1 MAVCKKYYAQKDKYG
16 FPIPGTMEGFHKPYP
31 SLKRGLFELKNFEYT
46 PTPCECR
53 EYHPEG
59 LRFFVKVDKNG
70 NIIAN
75 SLFAARK
82 KPLGVHTIE
91 QIVYCEKFSCVII
104 PMKNFLNIDTP
115 GYPVGVW
122 NITGTYLGTA
132 TDQDAYVT
140 LWNSDVTNQAQGTL
154 FAGPTSTEFYITDTP
169 NLTIS
174 FVRGLRYYRYTGPA
188 GLEIFVGFND
198 IIRYGSTTRIAAT
211 QATAVQSDTR
221 LEWNRVLWT
230 PNYNIKIPNTTVYVL
245 TCTGNPDSTPIFVF
259 HNEDTLYVGTKF
271 FPPNGGIYSFSGAL
285 PLATRGTSL
294 RTAFTVNYND
304 INNWSELTSL
314 WSICNF
320 SAGGGI
326 WVQNDPAFWP
336 TTINSSQITQAKAG
350 QSSSGTGISVAAPY
364 MTYANYP
371 NVSEFIFDSF
381 SNYVGQEAWFLTM
394 PKVNR
399 FLYVQ
404 ANTAATT
411 TIADTIWNNI
421 ATSLI
426 GIVPVVGSQARLR
439 VTNTTSVSAASLT
452 SRTYL
457 AAQGWTIQLN

>member
-1 MAVCKKYYAQKDKYG
+1 VAVCKKYYAQKDKYG

-59 LRFFVKVDKNG
+59 LRFFVKVDKYG

-174 FVRGLRYYRYTGPA
+174 FVRGLRYYRYTGAP
-188 GLEIFVGFND
+188 GLQIFMGIND
-198 IIRYGSTTRIAAT
+198 IVRYGSTTRTAAN
-211 QATAVQSDTR
+211 ATAVQSDTR
-221 LEWNRVLWT
+221 LEWNRPLWT
-230 PNYNIKIPNTTVYVL
+230 INYFTKVPNKTVYVL
-245 TCTGNPDSTPIFVF
+245 TCTGNPDSTPVFIF
-259 HNEDTLYVGTKF
+259 HNEDTEYVGPKV
-271 FPPNGGIYSFSGAL
+271 FPPDGGVYTIFGAL
-285 PLATRGTSL
+285 PIATQAFEA
-294 RTAFTVNYND
+294 RTDGNTFDYNA
-304 INNWSELTSL
+304 INNWPQLTSL

-320 SAGGGI
+320 SAGGGR
-326 WVQNDPAFWP
+326 WHQTDPAKWP
-336 TTINSSQITQAKAG
+336 ATINSTQITQVQIG
-350 QSSSGTGISVAAPY
+350 QSLNNLISTAPY
-364 MTYANYP
+364 MTQANYP
-371 NVSEFIFDSF
+371 NVSELITDQNNSSVNFTGSE
-381 SNYVGQEAWFLTM
+381 SWFLNM
-394 PKVNR
+394 PKVTKY
-399 FLYVQ
+399 LAIYSGAQ
-404 ANTAATT
+404 TTATS
-411 TIADTIWNNI
+411 DLVWNNV
-421 ATSLI
+421 ATNLT
-426 GIVPVVGSQARLR
+426 GVVPVVGSQKQLR
-439 VTNTTSVSAASLT
+439 IRNTSAASAASLV

-457 AAQGWTIQLN
+457 AAQGWTVTLN